1 MIGSDRGPNRVTI
14 TAWTVGIVLI
24 AVVVVFSVKRF
35 HYCIPQDVAWLKNT
49 PVAHRGL
56 HDSTRDENS
65 LGAFANAISHGYAVE
80 LDVRLTKD
88 GVPVVIHDSKLDRTF
103 GIDKLVSKMLLADLK
118 KLKLPKSASDSVGIS

>member
-1 MIGSDRGPNRVTI
+1 
-14 TAWTVGIVLI
+14 VLI
-24 AVVVVFSVKRF
+24 AVLLVFSLRRF
-35 HYCIPQDVAWLKNT
+35 NYCIPQDVAWLRNT
-49 PVAHRGL
+49 PIAHRGL

-103 GIDKLVSKMLLADLK
+103 GID
-118 KLKLPKSASDSVGIS
+118 DSVSRRSGRPEETETAKSGEEIRRYQRP